1 MDSHHPAI
9 TKKRKKTSAMLK
21 VIKPATPNQERIF
34 QSFDDGKNVFIH
46 GCAGTGKTFV
56 SMYLALDAVLNECD
70 FQKLIIVR
78 STVPSRSQG
87 FLPGNE
93 KEKNEIFELP
103 YDAMIGKLFDDK
115 NAQGHGG
122 NQTKYKDLKNNGT
135 IDFLSTSYLRGLTW
149 EDAVILVDEV
159 QNMNDEE
166 IHTVITRVGEN
177 CQLIICGDSDQ
188 NDLLYL
194 REESCIETLPLIIE
208 KMPSFE
214 TIQMTTADNQRN
226 ALVGEWIDARRGIAL
241 PEPWFK
247 RKK

>member
-1 MDSHHPAI
+1 LDSNPP
-9 TKKRKKTSAMLK
+9 TKKRKKSSAMLK
-21 VIKPATPNQERIF
+21 VIKPATVNQEKIF
-34 QSFDDGKNVFIH
+34 SAFDDEKHIFVH

-56 SMYLALDAVLNECD
+56 GMYLALDAILNHCD
-70 FQKLIIVR
+70 YQKLIIVR

-93 KEKNEIFELP
+93 REKNEIFELP
-103 YDAMIGKLFDDK
+103 YDALCTKLFDDLPRSSTS
-115 NAQGHGG
+115 N
-122 NQTKYKDLKNNGT
+122 KYKDLKNNGT
-135 IDFLSTSYLRGLTW
+135 IEFVSTSYLRGLTW
-149 EDAVILVDEV
+149 EDSVILVDEV

-166 IHTVITRVGEN
+166 IHTVITRVGDN
-177 CQLIICGDSDQ
+177 CQLMICGDSDQ
-188 NDLLYL
+188 NDLMYL
-194 REESCIETLPLIIE
+194 REESCIETLPLIID

-226 ALVGEWIDARRGIAL
+226 SLVGEWIDARRTITL

>member
-1 MDSHHPAI
+1 LDSHPP
-9 TKKRKKTSAMLK
+9 TKKRKKSSAMLK
-21 VIKPATPNQERIF
+21 VIKPATVNQEKIF
-34 QSFDDGKNVFIH
+34 TAFDDEKHIFVH

-56 SMYLALDAVLNECD
+56 GMYLALDAILNHCD
-70 FQKLIIVR
+70 YQKLIIVR

-93 KEKNEIFELP
+93 REKNEIFELP
-103 YDAMIGKLFDDK
+103 YDALCSKLFDDLPRSSTS
-115 NAQGHGG
+115 N
-122 NQTKYKDLKNNGT
+122 KYKDLKNNGT
-135 IDFLSTSYLRGLTW
+135 IEFVSTSYLRGLTW
-149 EDAVILVDEV
+149 EDSVILVDEV

-177 CQLIICGDSDQ
+177 CQLMICGDSDQ
-188 NDLLYL
+188 NDLMYL
-194 REESCIETLPLIIE
+194 REESCIETLPLIID

-226 ALVGEWIDARRGIAL
+226 SLVGEWIDARRTITL

>member
-1 MDSHHPAI
+1 LDRHQAP
-9 TKKRKKTSAMLK
+9 TKRRKKTSAMLK
-21 VIKPATPNQERIF
+21 KVIPATPNQEKIF
-34 QSFDDGKNVFIH
+34 VAFDEGKNVFVH

-56 SMYLALDAVLNECD
+56 GMYLALDAVINECD
-70 FQKLIIVR
+70 FQRLIIVR

-87 FLPGNE
+87 FLPGKEN
-93 KEKNEIFELP
+93 EKNEIYEIP
-103 YDAMIGKLFDDK
+103 YDSMVNKMFDDLPRSATS
-115 NAQGHGG
+115 N
-122 NQTKYKDLKNNGT
+122 KYKDLKNNNT
-135 IDFLSTSYLRGLTW
+135 IEFVSTSYLRGITW

-166 IHTVITRVGEN
+166 IHTVITRVGDN
-177 CQLIICGDSDQ
+177 CQLIVCGDSDQ
-188 NDLLYL
+188 NDLMYL

-214 TIQMTTADNQRN
+214 TIQMTVADNQRN
-226 ALVGEWIDARRGIAL
+226 ALVGEWIDARRTITL